1 MPALPSSVPA
11 AVLDTTSTAL
21 LTTAENGEVTW
32 YNRAAQRLGQLIG
45 ADIGSLPFGAAT
57 PDGPPVELRCPTVDG
72 AVRHLRV
79 TCRRLPPLPR
89 AEPEPDGQL
98 VYELADVTEQR
109 ADRRRAD
116 DYAWRLAHIE
126 QLARVGTWEWH
137 LPTDQ
142 VVWSPTL
149 KAMIGLA
156 PETALDYP
164 TYRKM
169 IHPDDLEMI
178 EATLDRA
185 IREANSF
192 TYTHRMYLA
201 NSRQMRVL
209 ECYGE
214 VFTDDSGRPLRMLGT
229 AHDITEIRQVQDELA
244 YLAEHD
250 PLTGLPNRRALTA
263 RMSELTAAG
272 GPAAAALLLIDID
285 NFKDINDLRG
295 HAIGDEVLR
304 LLARLLPN
312 HLPAEAVLGR
322 LGGDEFAVLLP
333 DCDADR
339 ALAIGA
345 GLCDLVARTP
355 LAVRGEPLR
364 VTLSIGAAPL
374 DTADDDTLLLAHAD
388 LALYQAKGE
397 GRNRAR
403 LFAPEQQRLAA
414 QRVDLVSRVRRA
426 LDTGQLQL
434 DAQPIIDLGDDQV
447 RSYELLMRVR
457 DNHRRQIGPGDFLP
471 ALERGDMIYELDRWV
486 VETATGALAAARAA
500 GVELRLDVN
509 ISSRSLEDPSFGD
522 WVVGTL
528 AAAGV
533 PATQLGLEITE
544 TTAIANLAAA
554 RRLAST
560 LTSAGCRFSL
570 DDFGAGYGSFVYLKH
585 LPFSAVKIAGEFVRQ
600 ADHGG
605 SDPILIDAVVRAA
618 HGLGMRTVA
627 EHIDR
632 PELVPVLR
640 ELGVD
645 RGQGYHLGRPEP
657 LHELMAR
664 TIARG
669 GVSATLR

>member
-21 LTTAENGEVTW
+21 LTAAENGEVTW

-45 ADIGSLPFGAAT
+45 ADIGSLPFRAAT
-57 PDGPPVELRCPTVDG
+57 PDGPPVELRCPTADG

-79 TCRRLPPLPR
+79 TCRRLPPPR
-89 AEPEPDGQL
+89 RTDRVPDDQL

-116 DYAWRLAHIE
+116 DYAWRLSHIE

-137 LPTDQ
+137 LPSDQ

-149 KAMIGLA
+149 KAMLGLA

-164 TYRKM
+164 TYRTL
-169 IHPDDLEMI
+169 IHPDDVAMI

-185 IREANSF
+185 IREADSF
-192 TYTHRMYLA
+192 TYTHRMYQA
-201 NSRQMRVL
+201 NSRQMRIL

-214 VFTDDSGRPLRMLGT
+214 VFTDESGRPLRMLGT

-263 RMSELTAAG
+263 RLSQLTG
-272 GPAAAALLLIDID
+272 TDGRTAAALLLIDID

-304 LLARLLPN
+304 LLARLLPD

-333 DCDADR
+333 CCDADR

-345 GLCDLVARTP
+345 GLCDLVAHTP

-403 LFAPEQQRLAA
+403 LFAPEQQRQAA
-414 QRVDLVSRVRRA
+414 HRVDLVSRVRRA

-434 DAQPIIDLGDDQV
+434 DAQPIIDLADERV

-457 DNHRRQIGPGDFLP
+457 DDQHRQIGPGDFLP

-486 VETATGALAAARAA
+486 VETATAALASARAA
-500 GVELRLDVN
+500 QVELRLDVN

-640 ELGVD
+640 QLGVD

-657 LHELMAR
+657 LHQLMAR
-664 TIARG
+664 TLTRG
-669 GVSATLR
+669 GVSATSR

>member
-21 LTTAENGEVTW
+21 LTTAETGEVTW

-45 ADIGSLPFGAAT
+45 ADIGSLPFGTAT
-57 PDGPPVELRCPTVDG
+57 PDGPPVELRCLTADG

-79 TCRRLPPLPR
+79 TCRRLPSLPR
-89 AEPEPDGQL
+89 AAAEPDGRL

-116 DYAWRLAHIE
+116 DYAWRLSHIE

-149 KAMIGLA
+149 KAMIGLD

-164 TYRKM
+164 TYRTM
-169 IHPDDLEMI
+169 VHPDDLGVI
-178 EATLDRA
+178 EATLEQA

-214 VFTDDSGRPLRMLGT
+214 VFTDESGRPLRMLGT

-263 RMSELTAAG
+263 RMSELTGGDAA
-272 GPAAAALLLIDID
+272 PAALLLIDID

-304 LLARLLPN
+304 LLARLLPD

-333 DCDADR
+333 CCDADR
-339 ALAIGA
+339 ALAVGA

-374 DTADDDTLLLAHAD
+374 DAADDDALLLAHAD

-434 DAQPIIDLGDDQV
+434 DAQPIIDLGDDRV

-457 DNHRRQIGPGDFLP
+457 DDQHRQIGPGDFLP
-471 ALERGDMIYELDRWV
+471 ALESGDMIYELDRWV
-486 VETATGALAAARAA
+486 VETATRALASARAA

-528 AAAGV
+528 AAVGV

-585 LPFSAVKIAGEFVRQ
+585 LPFTAVKIAGEFVRQ

-640 ELGVD
+640 GLGVD

-657 LHELMAR
+657 LRELMAR

-669 GVSATLR
+669 GVSATTTR